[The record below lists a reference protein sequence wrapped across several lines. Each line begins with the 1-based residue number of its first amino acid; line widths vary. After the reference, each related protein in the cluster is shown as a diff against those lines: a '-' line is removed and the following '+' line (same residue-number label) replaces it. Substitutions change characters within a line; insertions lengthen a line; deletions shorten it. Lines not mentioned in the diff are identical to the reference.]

1 MNSNI
6 KIFNIKNK
14 DEFLLNFKSIK
25 RNTTYNIIIS
35 LNFNDFD
42 NITDRLF
49 ELSNLSSQNNKSF
62 VLVNSIF
69 HNENICVA
77 PTVREAHDI
86 IEIEENELDKFLNKL
101 EKR

>member
-25 RNTTYNIIIS
+25 RNTTFNIIIT

-42 NITDRLF
+42 NITERLF
-49 ELSNLSSQNNKSF
+49 ELSKLFTQNNKSF

-77 PTVREAHDI
+77 PTLKEAHDI
-86 IEIEENELDKFLNKL
+86 IEIEEIERDLLL
-101 EKR
+101 

>member
-14 DEFLLNFKSIK
+14 EEFLLSFKSIK
-25 RNTTYNIIIS
+25 RNTTFNIIIT

-42 NITDRLF
+42 NIIERLF

-62 VLVNSIF
+62 VIVNSIF
-69 HNENICVA
+69 HNENLCVA
-77 PTVREAHDI
+77 PTVKEAHDI
-86 IEIEENELDKFLNKL
+86 IEIEEIERDLLL
-101 EKR
+101 

>member
-62 VLVNSIF
+62 VLVSSIF

-77 PTVREAHDI
+77 PTVKEAHDI
-86 IEIEENELDKFLNKL
+86 IEIEEIERDLLL
-101 EKR
+101 

>member
-25 RNTTYNIIIS
+25 RNTTFNIIIT

-42 NITDRLF
+42 NITERLF

-62 VLVNSIF
+62 VLVSSIF

-77 PTVREAHDI
+77 PTFREAHDI
-86 IEIEENELDKFLNKL
+86 IEIEEIERDLLL
-101 EKR
+101 

>member
-1 MNSNI
+1 MNSSI
-6 KIFNIKNK
+6 KIFNIENK
-14 DEFLLNFKSIK
+14 EEFLLNFKSIK
-25 RNTTYNIIIS
+25 RNTTFNIIIT

-42 NITDRLF
+42 NIIEKLF

-69 HNENICVA
+69 HNEKICVT

-86 IEIEENELDKFLNKL
+86 IEIEEIERDLLS
-101 EKR
+101 

>member
-25 RNTTYNIIIS
+25 GYTTFNIIIT

-42 NITDRLF
+42 NITERLF
-49 ELSNLSSQNNKSF
+49 ELSKLFSQNNKSF

-77 PTVREAHDI
+77 PTLKEAHDI
-86 IEIEENELDKFLNKL
+86 IEIEEIERDLLL
-101 EKR
+101 

>member
-42 NITDRLF
+42 NITERLF

-62 VLVNSIF
+62 VLVNTIF

-86 IEIEENELDKFLNKL
+86 IEIEEIERDLLL
-101 EKR
+101 

>member
-25 RNTTYNIIIS
+25 RNTTFNIIIT

-42 NITDRLF
+42 NIIERLF
-49 ELSNLSSQNNKSF
+49 ELSNLSTQNNKSF
-62 VLVNSIF
+62 VIVNSIF
-69 HNENICVA
+69 HNENLCVA
-77 PTVREAHDI
+77 PTVKEAHDI
-86 IEIEENELDKFLNKL
+86 IEIEEIERDLLL
-101 EKR
+101 

>member
-69 HNENICVA
+69 YNENICVA

-86 IEIEENELDKFLNKL
+86 IEIEEIERDLLL
-101 EKR
+101 

>member
-14 DEFLLNFKSIK
+14 EEFLLNFKSIK

-35 LNFNDFD
+35 LNFNDID

-49 ELSNLSSQNNKSF
+49 ELSTLSSHNNKSF
-62 VLVNSIF
+62 VLVSSIF

-77 PTVREAHDI
+77 PTVKEAHDI
-86 IEIEENELDKFLNKL
+86 IEIEEIERDLLL
-101 EKR
+101 

>member
-42 NITDRLF
+42 NITDRLS

-77 PTVREAHDI
+77 PTVKEAHDI
-86 IEIEENELDKFLNKL
+86 IEIEEIERDLLL
-101 EKR
+101 

>member
-6 KIFNIKNK
+6 KIFDIKNK

-25 RNTTYNIIIS
+25 RNTTFNIIIT

-42 NITDRLF
+42 NITERLF

-62 VLVNSIF
+62 VLVSSIF

-77 PTVREAHDI
+77 LTVREAHDI
-86 IEIEENELDKFLNKL
+86 IEIEEIERDLLL
-101 EKR
+101 

>member
-25 RNTTYNIIIS
+25 RNITFNIIIT

-42 NITDRLF
+42 NITERLF
-49 ELSNLSSQNNKSF
+49 ELSNLSIQNNKSF
-62 VLVNSIF
+62 VLVNSIY
-69 HNENICVA
+69 HDENICVA
-77 PTVREAHDI
+77 PTVKEAHDI
-86 IEIEENELDKFLNKL
+86 IEIEEIERDLLL
-101 EKR
+101 

>member
-69 HNENICVA
+69 HNQNICVA

-86 IEIEENELDKFLNKL
+86 IEIEEIERDLLL
-101 EKR
+101 